1 MRLLFLILIAASA
14 GAQTSGTVSEL
25 KTRRQS
31 IMDKIGP
38 TGVLLLFAAEGRV
51 YAADVE
57 YPYRQENNFLYLT
70 GLQEEGAVLAL
81 LPGGTRDRELLFLP
95 SKERRAEVF
104 TGSVIKPAAATT
116 TSGIERVLPLAEL
129 PVLLATLAP
138 QSVSALVSL
147 GPAAKLEKPR
157 TDAWQEQYK
166 PLFDAA
172 ATEQAQLYLVLP
184 GTVQSAEYRQEQALA
199 SNVASIGSGFTVHDA
214 VPLLR
219 DMRLLKSPYELAA
232 IQRAIDISGEGF
244 AKAFA
249 LTRPGVAEGD
259 IQAEFDRVY
268 AHHHARWGYPTIA
281 ASGANGTTLHYNSN
295 SGEMPAQGTMV
306 LDAGAEYAQY
316 SADITRTLP
325 ITGKFTP
332 EQASLYRIVYQ
343 AQQAGIAAARAGAEP
358 GTAAKFSPE
367 SLQGVC
373 VDIVRR
379 GLFRLGL
386 ITSVTNDEY
395 KNWFPHGVSHQ
406 LGMNVHDLSRRD
418 VRLAP
423 GMVVTMEPGIYI
435 RPDAL
440 DALPNTPENEK
451 FKEAV
456 RPVFEKCKGI
466 GVRIEDDILI
476 TNGAAK
482 VLSAAIP
489 SKLEDVEA
497 TMAQARTGK
506 STGAP
511 ER

>member
-1 MRLLFLILIAASA
+1 MRFLLCLIVAASA
-14 GAQTSGTVSEL
+14 CAQTSATVSEL
-25 KTRRQS
+25 KARRQA
-31 IMDKIGP
+31 IMDRVGP
-38 TGVLLLFAAEGRV
+38 AGMLLSFAAEGRV
-51 YAADVE
+51 YAADVD

-81 LPGGTRDRELLFLP
+81 LPAGTRDRELLFLP
-95 SKERRAEVF
+95 TKERRAEVF
-104 TGSVIKPAAATT
+104 TGNVIKPAAATGI
-116 TSGIERVLPLAEL
+116 SGIERVLPLAEL
-129 PVLLATLAP
+129 PALLATLAP
-138 QSVSALVSL
+138 QSVPALSSL
-147 GPAAKLEKPR
+147 GVAAKLEKPR

-166 PLFDAA
+166 LLFDAA

-184 GTVQSAEYRQEQALA
+184 GTVHAAEYRQEQALA
-199 SNVASIGSGFTVHDA
+199 SNVASIGSGFTVRDA

-219 DMRLLKSPYELAA
+219 DMRLLKSPSELAA

-249 LTRPGVAEGD
+249 RTGPGVAESE
-259 IQAEFDRVY
+259 IQAEFDRIY

-316 SADITRTLP
+316 SADVTRTLP

-332 EQASLYRIVYQ
+332 EQAALYSIVYE
-343 AQQAGIAAARAGAEP
+343 AQQAGIAAARTGAEP
-358 GTAAKFSPE
+358 GTSAKFSTE
-367 SLQGVC
+367 SLQGIC
-373 VDIVRR
+373 VGIIRQ
-379 GLFRLGL
+379 GLLRLGL

-418 VRLAP
+418 VKLAP

-440 DALPNTPENEK
+440 DSLPNTPENEK

-456 RPVFEKCKGI
+456 RPVFEKYKGI
-466 GVRIEDDILI
+466 GIRIEDDILI
-476 TNGAAK
+476 TSGAAK

-489 SKLEDVEA
+489 SKREDVEA
-497 TMAQARTGK
+497 AMRK
-506 STGAP
+506 
-511 ER
+511 R